1 MSLFEDLLYVFTYFY
16 SGGNATDA
24 NCTEILLINDYS
36 DEATINC
43 KITEEIFPKWLSE
56 LQSCGEYFPPY
67 VRLVYSCLSMA
78 IQYLL
83 PTITISIAYFQIYGQ
98 LKVRLDQKMRQL
110 TLNASN
116 GGPAKRTATQTNVI
130 DRIEND
136 MNRMKRTIHLLI
148 SVGLVFCVCWL
159 PLNINNLVRYIHHYL
174 IMSNDYALLCLEKSG
189 L

>member
-1 MSLFEDLLYVFTYFY
+1 
-16 SGGNATDA
+16 
-24 NCTEILLINDYS
+24 
-36 DEATINC
+36 
-43 KITEEIFPKWLSE
+43 
-56 LQSCGEYFPPY
+56 
-67 VRLVYSCLSMA
+67 MA

-136 MNRMKRTIHLLI
+136 ISRMRRTIHLLI

-159 PLNINNLVRYIHHYL
+159 PLNINNLVSWIFRPPR
-174 IMSNDYALLCLEKSG
+174 ALGG
-189 L
+189 LKISMLLPDGGGGGGGGGGGI